1 MLARR
6 LAMQQ
11 EVDRLVDLLKQ
22 DQDPERM
29 QLIQENISVCVDVLV
44 SHLAHGSTER
54 QDLLTQMT
62 QIREKATES
71 EAIVRNITKE
81 IQMLDT
87 AKKNLT
93 LSMTALKRFQMLGT
107 WLMSSGSNKLT
118 FSSVNALEQLD
129 GLLKERKYGDMA
141 QTLGVRMQ
149 LLCGPCL
156 SNIFRLSNK

>member
-1 MLARR
+1 
-6 LAMQQ
+6 MQQ
-11 EVDRLVDLLKQ
+11 DVDQMVDLLKQ

-29 QLIQENISVCVDVLV
+29 QLIQENISVCVDVLIG
-44 SHLAHGSTER
+44 HLVPRLTER

-107 WLMSSGSNKLT
+107 SLVSSQSNNLT
-118 FSSVNALEQLD
+118 LSPVNALEQLD

-141 QTLGVRMQ
+141 QTLGVRRQ
-149 LLCGPCL
+149 LVCGWCF
-156 SNIFRLSNK
+156 SNVFRLLNK

>member
-1 MLARR
+1 
-6 LAMQQ
+6 MQQ

-44 SHLAHGSTER
+44 SHLAPRLTEQ

-118 FSSVNALEQLD
+118 FFSVNALEQLD
-129 GLLKERKYGDMA
+129 GLLRERKYGDMA
-141 QTLGVRMQ
+141 QTLGVRRQ
-149 LLCGPCL
+149 LVCGRCL
-156 SNIFRLSNK
+156 SNMFRLSNK

>member
-29 QLIQENISVCVDVLV
+29 QLIQENISVCMDIFI
-44 SHLAHGSTER
+44 SHLLPHSTER

-81 IQMLDT
+81 IQLLDT

-107 WLMSSGSNKLT
+107 WLISSGSNKFT
-118 FSSVNALEQLD
+118 FSLVNALEQLD

-141 QTLGVRMQ
+141 QTLGVRRQ
-149 LLCGPCL
+149 LVCGWCP

>member
-1 MLARR
+1 
-6 LAMQQ
+6 MQQ

-44 SHLAHGSTER
+44 SHLAPRPTEQ

-87 AKKNLT
+87 AKQNLT

-107 WLMSSGSNKLT
+107 SLVSSRSSNLT

-141 QTLGVRMQ
+141 QTLGVRRQ
-149 LLCGPCL
+149 LVCSWCP
-156 SNIFRLSNK
+156 SNVFRLLNK

>member
-1 MLARR
+1 
-6 LAMQQ
+6 
-11 EVDRLVDLLKQ
+11 
-22 DQDPERM
+22 
-29 QLIQENISVCVDVLV
+29 
-44 SHLAHGSTER
+44 
-54 QDLLTQMT
+54 MT

-107 WLMSSGSNKLT
+107 WLMPSGSNKLT

-129 GLLKERKYGDMA
+129 GLLQERKYGDMA
-141 QTLGVRMQ
+141 QTLGVRRQ
-149 LLCGPCL
+149 LVCGRCL